1 MGKLALAGEKVCK
14 NRKRFFAVTKKYGG
28 LNEGL
33 NAVGAS
39 DNGNARC

>member
-1 MGKLALAGEKVCK
+1 MGALKRVQKPLAVFRS
-14 NRKRFFAVTKKYGG
+14 NKKYGG

-33 NAVGAS
+33 NAGEAS